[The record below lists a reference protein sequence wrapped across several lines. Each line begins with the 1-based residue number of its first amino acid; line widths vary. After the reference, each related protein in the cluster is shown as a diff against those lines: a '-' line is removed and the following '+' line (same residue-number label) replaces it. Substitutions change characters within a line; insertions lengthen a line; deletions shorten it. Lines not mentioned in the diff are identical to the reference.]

1 MLFINLLYLSFLK
14 HAHWSDMFTG
24 RLKAEIPKA
33 LASRLVLIL
42 VFVSNFGGR
51 GGIHIKEYEL
61 RRK

>member
-1 MLFINLLYLSFLK
+1 
-14 HAHWSDMFTG
+14 MFTG

-42 VFVSNFGGR
+42 VFVWNFGGR

-61 RRK
+61 SRKLK

>member
-1 MLFINLLYLSFLK
+1 
-14 HAHWSDMFTG
+14 MFTG

-42 VFVSNFGGR
+42 VFVSNFEGR